1 MCTNLALTS
10 ASIFLDRP
18 RYRCRLRV
26 FLGAFVVVVEI
37 VVAIGRGV
45 VHRGVDCGT
54 YDGVDVEVVAVSVV
68 VFGFSSS
75 LGTIFYKEIFFGVV
89 TII

>member
-1 MCTNLALTS
+1 M
-10 ASIFLDRP
+10 
-18 RYRCRLRV
+18 
-26 FLGAFVVVVEI
+26 VEI
-37 VVAIGRGV
+37 AVTIGRGV

-75 LGTIFYKEIFFGVV
+75 IGSIVCNQIFFGVV
-89 TII
+89 TINQFLNALIDIDS